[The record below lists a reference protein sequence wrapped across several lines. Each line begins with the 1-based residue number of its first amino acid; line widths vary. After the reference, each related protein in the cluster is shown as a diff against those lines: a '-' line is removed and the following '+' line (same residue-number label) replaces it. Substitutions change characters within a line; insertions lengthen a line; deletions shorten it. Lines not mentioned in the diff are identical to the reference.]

1 MCGSVAFEDAQT
13 CHSESETKQQEA
25 GRFRSGGEGCR
36 IRSQTSEFKG
46 DNTTVCGDGSERS
59 AGINDHVGAATRT
72 LEAVSSKI
80 AGRSLNGSTGD
91 FVAARIIERQR
102 ISWINGA
109 PEHSQRGLR
118 SGKREGDGTQY
129 RWKDNFR
136 KRLHW

>member
-1 MCGSVAFEDAQT
+1 MCQVYSY
-13 CHSESETKQQEA
+13 
-25 GRFRSGGEGCR
+25 RR

-80 AGRSLNGSTGD
+80 AGRSLNSSTGD

-118 SGKREGDGTQY
+118 SGKREGDGTSTGG
-129 RWKDNFR
+129 KIISGSGCIGSES
-136 KRLHW
+136 